1 MSHFSTDFSKNIFW
15 LIKGTFLIGKKTLV
29 SRLNIKS
36 KIEVVRQF
44 FKANLFNK
52 TFKINFLFDLLK
64 RFPGKQENVAKT
76 KFSCEEQ
83 HFVVK
88 LYFVFLI
95 LIP

>member
-15 LIKGTFLIGKKTLV
+15 LIKKDLFNWPKNFL

-44 FKANLFNK
+44 LKTNLFNK